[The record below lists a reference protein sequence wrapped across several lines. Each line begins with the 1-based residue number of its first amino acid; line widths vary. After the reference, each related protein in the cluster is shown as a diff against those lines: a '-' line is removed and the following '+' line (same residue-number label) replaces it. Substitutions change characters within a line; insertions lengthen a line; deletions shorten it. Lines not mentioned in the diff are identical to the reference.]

1 MTADRDPRRAHG
13 RPGPGSGRVRSG
25 GLMLLLLL
33 ALCLAW
39 FGAAADRSDVALD
52 QADILG
58 LRIGMTATVAEAV
71 VAGMAGVADRT
82 ELGGGAGQTR
92 RVFINFD
99 DDRALFLN
107 FNSQQHGGLLAE
119 VKLTLQGRSQRPG
132 VGRQMARTYG
142 KPRQTVLRG
151 ADGVHIFV
159 WGGTT
164 EGEDSVTPLRGGTTT
179 LRVDESAGS
188 TTITL
193 TGHR

>member
-1 MTADRDPRRAHG
+1 MHADPDPRRALG
-13 RPGPGSGRVRSG
+13 RPGPGSGRVRLG
-25 GLMLLLLL
+25 VLVVLLLS
-33 ALCLAW
+33 LCLAW
-39 FGAAADRSDVALD
+39 VGAAADRSGVALD

-58 LRIGMTATVAEAV
+58 LRIGMTAPVAEAV
-71 VAGMAGVADRT
+71 VAGMAGVTDRS

-107 FNSQQHGGLLAE
+107 FNSQQRGGLLAE
-119 VKLTLQGRSQRPG
+119 VKLTLQGRSQRAG
-132 VGRQMARTYG
+132 VGLEMAKTYG
-142 KPRQTVLRG
+142 QPRQTVLRG

-164 EGEDSVTPLRGGTTT
+164 QGEDSVTPVRGGTTT